1 MTLTDELKILDDK
14 IKANQAQYDLGRE
27 AAKISALSSK
37 DLLEKY
43 EYLTGED
50 LGHRPSV
57 LEKTKFEY
65 SPLGAVLSDNVKKKT
80 NINKVN
86 IKKKQDK
93 SLIYNSQHSFTKFK
107 DIDEFKELSL
117 GSMYKKLNDFKKR
130 FNKLKAVDP
139 QTDENKVLKPK
150 VLDNVGDLFNDLY
163 YIDKDKD
170 NEEKGGLNTKNK
182 KYFYYKKLKLTDD
195 YQYESEKE
203 EEKEEKQQTS
213 KKEPLKKSAK
223 DDSTKFNGWF
233 SEKEKGINSEIFQEH
248 FRHQEHS
255 NMLRDLYRIND
266 KKKTMT

>member
-65 SPLGAVLSDNVKKKT
+65 SPLGAVLADNVKKKT
-80 NINKVN
+80 NTNKVN

-93 SLIYNSQHSFTKFK
+93 NLIYNSQHSFTKFK

-117 GSMYKKLNDFKKR
+117 DSMYKKLNDLKKI
-130 FNKLKAVDP
+130 NKFKAVIP
-139 QTDENKVLKPK
+139 QANENKILKPK
-150 VLDNVGDLFNDLY
+150 VLNIYNDLY
-163 YIDKDKD
+163 YIYKDKY
-170 NEEKGGLNTKNK
+170 NEEKDGLNTKK
-182 KYFYYKKLKLTDD
+182 
-195 YQYESEKE
+195 
-203 EEKEEKQQTS
+203 
-213 KKEPLKKSAK
+213 
-223 DDSTKFNGWF
+223 TKN
-233 SEKEKGINSEIFQEH
+233 IFTTK
-248 FRHQEHS
+248 
-255 NMLRDLYRIND
+255 N
-266 KKKTMT
+266 